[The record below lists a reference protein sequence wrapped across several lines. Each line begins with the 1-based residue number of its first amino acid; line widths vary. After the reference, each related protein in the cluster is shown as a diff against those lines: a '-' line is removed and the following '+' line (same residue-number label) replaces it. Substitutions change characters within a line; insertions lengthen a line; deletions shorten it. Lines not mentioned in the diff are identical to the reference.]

1 MKAAIRQEAPSASAG
16 KAGGLDGSCSQEA
29 PSASAGKTRR
39 PRGGNVCEDGQLGC
53 DDAVAPH
60 VASSSATRATDTQR
74 MTRIFVV
81 IMLTVAAVALVP
93 AGTRAGDPCG
103 KCSACKQTAAGD
115 ETPCGDTG
123 CGPRYCGAVH
133 DESRC
138 PDPCD
143 CSGRWR
149 GCNGTRQGPE
159 KLAPWQLPPG
169 RGFQSGEDVGY
180 LAPRCGGCQTC
191 GPRFPWFF

>member
-1 MKAAIRQEAPSASAG
+1 MKRITV
-16 KAGGLDGSCSQEA
+16 GLM
-29 PSASAGKTRR
+29 
-39 PRGGNVCEDGQLGC
+39 VL
-53 DDAVAPH
+53 V
-60 VASSSATRATDTQR
+60 VASIVVSA
-74 MTRIFVV
+74 
-81 IMLTVAAVALVP
+81 AA
-93 AGTRAGDPCG
+93 RAGDPCG
-103 KCSACKQTAAGD
+103 KCVACKKTAAGD
-115 ETPCGDTG
+115 ETPYGDTG

-133 DESRC
+133 EEPWC

-143 CSGRWR
+143 RCARWR

-180 LAPRCGGCQTC
+180 FAPRCGECQTC